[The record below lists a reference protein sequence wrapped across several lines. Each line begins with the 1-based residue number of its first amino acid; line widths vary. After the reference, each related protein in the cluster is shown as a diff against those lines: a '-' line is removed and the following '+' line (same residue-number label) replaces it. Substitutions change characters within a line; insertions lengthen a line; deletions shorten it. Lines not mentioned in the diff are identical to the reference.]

1 LTVTSVINSGGI
13 ITVNLSTG
21 PALNI
26 GQAVK
31 FTSISSN
38 AFPDIVLANT
48 TYYIASYVISGLG
61 RGIMSISS
69 SRYGS
74 ILVPP

>member
-1 LTVTSVINSGGI
+1 LTVNSVTNPAGI

-26 GQAVK
+26 GQAVQ
-31 FTSISSN
+31 FTSINSN
-38 AFPDIVLANT
+38 AFPAIVLANT
-48 TYYIASYVISGLG
+48 TYYIASYVIGETA
-61 RGIMSISS
+61 RGIMAISS
-69 SRYGS
+69 SRYGP